1 MGIRRSAEDTA
12 VDTLMRITQSSTNK
26 EERLA
31 AVRALA
37 KHAVTNET
45 AADTLMRLTQ
55 SERDADVRL
64 AAIRALGGE

>member
-26 EERLA
+26 EESLA

-45 AADTLMRLTQ
+45 AL
-55 SERDADVRL
+55 
-64 AAIRALGGE
+64 IP